1 MNKVIDQ
8 AIELKEQVVQRITNE
23 LQTVRNELKRLK
35 DLEQSLLV
43 KYRELP
49 GVIENFAN
57 YRVYKTNI
65 LAQIEKIKLDIGQLE
80 EQEVKTKT
88 TLVSANIE
96 KEKFVKFKNK
106 QLIKKQKIEDK
117 RQQKQFDEFASNA
130 YVRKTKEINSP

>member
-8 AIELKEQVVQRITNE
+8 AIELKEQIVQKITNE
-23 LQTVRNELKRLK
+23 LQKVRSEIKRLK
-35 DLEQSLLV
+35 DLEQSLLE
-43 KYRELP
+43 KYREVP

-65 LAQIEKIKLDIGQLE
+65 LAQIEKIKSDIGELE
-80 EQEVKTKT
+80 KQELKTKT

-106 QLIKKQKIEDK
+106 QITKKQKIEDK

-130 YVRKTKEINSP
+130 YVRRKKENDSI